1 MLDESQQFECLE
13 MVIYVRQ
20 LLNAGSLRRQKSL
33 SWEIDF
39 IL

>member
-1 MLDESQQFECLE
+1 VRECESHLCGTFLD
-13 MVIYVRQ
+13 
-20 LLNAGSLRRQKSL
+20 AGSLRRQKSL